1 MQGRGFM
8 DVMNKQNLGFIY
20 GISGGVGLKSPLPF
34 GTIHRLDFGSEDFSL
49 TQITDPSLLHVN
61 DRGRENV

>member
-1 MQGRGFM
+1 M
-8 DVMNKQNLGFIY
+8 DVMNKQKLGFIC

-34 GTIHRLDFGSEDFSL
+34 GTIHRLDFGSGDFSP
-49 TQITDPSLLHVN
+49 TQITDPGLLHVD